1 MTSFLLRRPSR
12 SHAPVPFGARVRRHW
27 FLALPLLFSPMT
39 TSSAQSL
46 ADQTRQLAPD
56 GPGRIISANP
66 FLPLLG
72 LFAAEYEQR
81 LTPAVA
87 LAISGSHIK
96 PNDTRYTNGDFKARL
111 YPTERGLHGF
121 NMAASVGVARIRK
134 VDNLECDPAPCV
146 VPKAFATGSFAI
158 ELGYQWMLGPSRV
171 TVVSVGGGAKRYLG
185 SDDKF
190 GGINRVM
197 PTLRLNIGY
206 AF

>member
-1 MTSFLLRRPSR
+1 MTCHSLRRRSR
-12 SHAPVPFGARVRRHW
+12 PHDPAHSGARVRGHW
-27 FLALPLLFSPMT
+27 WLALPLLLSPLT
-39 TSSAQSL
+39 TSAQSL
-46 ADQTRQLAPD
+46 ADQTRQVGAD
-56 GPGRIISANP
+56 GPSRVIAVNP

-81 LTPAVA
+81 VTPAVA
-87 LAISGSHIK
+87 FAISGSHIK
-96 PNDTRYTNGDFKARL
+96 PDDTRYTNADVKARL

-121 NMAASVGVARIRK
+121 NMGASIGVARIRK
-134 VDNLECDPAPCV
+134 TDGLECAVAPCAA
-146 VPKAFATGSFAI
+146 PKAFVTSSFAI

-190 GGINRVM
+190 RGINRVM